1 MNRNLHA
8 ASLEMMLSRM
18 EKYATGGPGQGAI
31 LADMRKLTDGVGALA
46 VLAESTD
53 DLTSEQRLTRTTK
66 AASKFQVYL
75 PGFLE
80 RLDRLGVEIPQ
91 GFELAFAQNS
101 GLFQTE
107 RAGEIRAHVKNL
119 KDIGERSAFLQTL
132 LKTGD
137 NESMAAVV
145 FAPAFLSGLDV
156 TTHSRFRTQIEETRL
171 PELSK
176 NREVFAGLSGNLRTA
191 LTVAEKAIREFSN
204 PRLLAEMEQRALAAK
219 EAEARLN
226 ASTAAPFVVAAAIG
240 AV

>member
-8 ASLEMMLSRM
+8 ISLELMLHRM
-18 EKYATGGPGQGAI
+18 EGFAMGGPGQGQI
-31 LADMRKLTDGVGALA
+31 LDDMRKITSGIGALA
-46 VLAESTD
+46 ALAESTD
-53 DLTSEQRLTRTTK
+53 DLTSEQRLARTTK
-66 AASKFQVYL
+66 AAFKLGASL
-75 PGFLE
+75 PAFSE

-101 GLFQTE
+101 GLIQTE

-137 NESMAAVV
+137 NESMGAVI
-145 FAPAFLSGLDV
+145 FAPAYLSGLDV
-156 TTHSRFRTQIEETRL
+156 ITHSRFRTQIEEIRL
-171 PELSK
+171 PELTQ
-176 NREVFAGLSGNLRTA
+176 NREIFAELSGNLRTA
-191 LTVAEKAIREFSN
+191 LTVADKAIREFSN